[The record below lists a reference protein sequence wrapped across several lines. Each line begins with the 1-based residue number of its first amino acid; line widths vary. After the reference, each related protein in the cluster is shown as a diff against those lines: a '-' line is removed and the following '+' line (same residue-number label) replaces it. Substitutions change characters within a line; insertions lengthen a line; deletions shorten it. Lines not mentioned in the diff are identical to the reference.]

1 VKPNHAGVQVT
12 VVCIVLHHRTSLSNN
27 DIKKHSSLM
36 KYRPF
41 GLFARGYSSKLI
53 SLLRTSNIRQVNP
66 NVRQKHLDR
75 SSDESG

>member
-1 VKPNHAGVQVT
+1 
-12 VVCIVLHHRTSLSNN
+12 
-27 DIKKHSSLM
+27 M

-66 NVRQKHLDR
+66 NVRQKQLDR